1 MTTLRTG
8 VVGVGH
14 MGVNHARV
22 YAELASCRLSAVY
35 DRSYE
40 VAQRVAKKYRS
51 YAAHSLEEFAR
62 LVDAATIYLPSLTM
76 RLGPFSSKANIS

>member
-1 MTTLRTG
+1 
-8 VVGVGH
+8 